1 MTIPS
6 LPAGWLEGRY
16 RLDAPVARGGMATV
30 YRGYDTNLDRVVAIK
45 IMHPDLATLDDFTR
59 LFQREA
65 RAVAALSSPHIVT
78 IYDRGVWNDG
88 ATERAYLVMEYV
100 PGPTLRHELER
111 LGSFQLG
118 TALEICDQ
126 VLQGLATAHR
136 TGIIHRDIK
145 PENILFDAT
154 CPPPSPVRLPQLTV
168 TVTDFGLA
176 HAVSAS
182 SGALPRWGT
191 LAYTAPEILE
201 QRAASPA
208 SDVYATG
215 LVLFELIAGRLPWA
229 GYSAA
234 QLAAA
239 QAREDLP
246 RLAGD
251 NPWLPAEVDSFIGVL
266 TAKNPADRPAS
277 AGEAREL
284 LRAVR
289 TRVLDDAALRRIPVT
304 PRRPQPVRG
313 EETAGESGGA
323 EPATAAGEG
332 VEHAVTINAA
342 ATGAPTLDAPTLG
355 ADATVPVH
363 APEHRA
369 PSILRPTRKL
379 KVSPV
384 SSQQGTGRPQQHP
397 GKPRQRSAGR
407 RRARAWWIA
416 AWVCAIA
423 LLAGAGG
430 ATWALT
436 AGPWARVTVPE
447 LATGLT
453 QARGQMEALGLT
465 VETEV
470 RGGSGALPGTVLG
483 SDPEAGSRVRPGSTV
498 ELLIAGASRDTA
510 VPDVADMAEAEAR
523 AVLEQAGFQVQVR
536 YRETRA
542 AAPGTVLRQDPGPG
556 VSTAAGQ
563 KVTLIIAAR

>member
-6 LPAGWLEGRY
+6 LPTGWLEGRY
-16 RLDAPVARGGMATV
+16 RLDAPVARGGMAAV
-30 YRGYDTNLDRVVAIK
+30 YRGYDTKLDRVVAIK
-45 IMHPDLATLDDFTR
+45 NMHPDLAALDDFTR

-126 VLQGLATAHR
+126 VLQGLAAAHR
-136 TGIIHRDIK
+136 AGIIHRDIK
-145 PENILFDAT
+145 PENILFDDA
-154 CPPPSPVRLPQLTV
+154 CPPPSPVRLPQLAV

-176 HAVSAS
+176 HAVSSS

-208 SDVYATG
+208 SDIYATG
-215 LVLFELIAGRLPWA
+215 LVLFELLAGRLPWA
-229 GYSAA
+229 RYSAA

-251 NPWLPAEVDSFIGVL
+251 NSWLPAEVDSFIGVL

-277 AGEAREL
+277 AAQAREL
-284 LRAVR
+284 LRGLR
-289 TRVLDDAALRRIPVT
+289 DRVSEEAELRRIPVT
-304 PRRPQPVRG
+304 PRHPQPLLPTAAAEPR
-313 EETAGESGGA
+313 EESSTAGDIAPARSTVDVTRAATTGITGA
-323 EPATAAGEG
+323 DTATA
-332 VEHAVTINAA
+332 IF
-342 ATGAPTLDAPTLG
+342 TGASVQ
-355 ADATVPVH
+355 ATVP
-363 APEHRA
+363 AHRPA
-369 PSILRPTRKL
+369 RHGVRP
-379 KVSPV
+379 
-384 SSQQGTGRPQQHP
+384 
-397 GKPRQRSAGR
+397 R
-407 RRARAWWIA
+407 RGRAWKIA
-416 AWVCAIA
+416 AWVCALA
-423 LLAGAGG
+423 LLAGVGG
-430 ATWALT
+430 TTWALQ
-436 AGPWARVTVPE
+436 AGPWARITVPE

-453 QARGQMEALGLT
+453 QARGQLEALGLT

-470 RGGSGALPGTVLG
+470 GAGNGALPGTVLG

-498 ELLIAGASRDTA
+498 ELLIAGEARAAT
-510 VPDVADMAEAEAR
+510 VPDVADTLEAEAR
-523 AVLEQAGFQVQVR
+523 ATLENAGFQVQVR

-542 AAPGTVLRQDPGPG
+542 ARPGTVLRQDPGPG
-556 VSTAAGQ
+556 VSAAAGE

>member
-6 LPAGWLEGRY
+6 LPSGWLEGRY

-30 YRGYDTNLDRVVAIK
+30 YRGYDTKLDRVVAIK
-45 IMHPDLATLDDFTR
+45 IMHPDLAALDDFTR
-59 LFQREA
+59 LFRREA

-78 IYDRGVWNDG
+78 IYDRGMWNDG

-126 VLQGLATAHR
+126 VLQGLAAAHR
-136 TGIIHRDIK
+136 AGIIHRDIK
-145 PENILFDAT
+145 PENILFDDA
-154 CPPPSPVRLPQLTV
+154 CPQPSPISLPQLAV

-215 LVLFELIAGRLPWA
+215 LVLFELLAGRLPWA

-284 LRAVR
+284 LRGLRASIA
-289 TRVLDDAALRRIPVT
+289 DDAALRRIPVT
-304 PRRPQPVRG
+304 PRRPQPVHR
-313 EETAGESGGA
+313 EDVAGGVGGA
-323 EPATAAGEG
+323 ELETAAAASTER
-332 VEHAVTINAA
+332 A
-342 ATGAPTLDAPTLG
+342 ATLNAG

-363 APEHRA
+363 APAHRA
-369 PSILRPTRKL
+369 PSVLRPTRKL
-379 KVSPV
+379 KVSQAG
-384 SSQQGTGRPQQHP
+384 SQQGTARPQRGA

-407 RRARAWWIA
+407 RRARAWRIA

-436 AGPWARVTVPE
+436 AGPWARVTIPE

-453 QARGQMEALGLT
+453 QTRGQMEALGLT

-498 ELLIAGASRDTA
+498 QLLIAGATRDAA

-523 AVLEQAGFQVQVR
+523 AVLEKAGFQVQVR

-556 VSTAAGQ
+556 VSAASGQ
-563 KVTLIIAAR
+563 HITLIIAAR

>member
-6 LPAGWLEGRY
+6 LPTGWLEGRY
-16 RLDAPVARGGMATV
+16 RLDAPVARGGMAAV
-30 YRGYDTNLDRVVAIK
+30 YRGYDTKLDRVVAIK
-45 IMHPDLATLDDFTR
+45 IMHPDLAALDDFTR

-118 TALEICDQ
+118 TALEICAQ
-126 VLQGLATAHR
+126 VLQGLAAAHR
-136 TGIIHRDIK
+136 AGIIHRDIK
-145 PENILFDAT
+145 PENILFDDA
-154 CPPPSPVRLPQLTV
+154 CPPPSPVRLPQLAV

-176 HAVSAS
+176 HAVSSS

-208 SDVYATG
+208 SDIYATG
-215 LVLFELIAGRLPWA
+215 LVLFELLAGRLPWA

-251 NPWLPAEVDSFIGVL
+251 NSWLPAEVDSFIGVL

-277 AGEAREL
+277 AAQAREL
-284 LRAVR
+284 LRGLR
-289 TRVLDDAALRRIPVT
+289 NRVSEEAELRRIPVT
-304 PRRPQPVRG
+304 PRRPQPLLP
-313 EETAGESGGA
+313 TAAA
-323 EPATAAGEG
+323 EPREESSPAGDIAPARST
-332 VEHAVTINAA
+332 VDVTRAA
-342 ATGAPTLDAPTLG
+342 ATTGITG
-355 ADATVPVH
+355 ADTATAISTGVSVQATVPAHRPARHGVH
-363 APEHRA
+363 
-369 PSILRPTRKL
+369 
-379 KVSPV
+379 
-384 SSQQGTGRPQQHP
+384 
-397 GKPRQRSAGR
+397 PRRG
-407 RRARAWWIA
+407 RAWKIA
-416 AWVCAIA
+416 AWVCALA

-430 ATWALT
+430 ATWALQ
-436 AGPWARVTVPE
+436 AGPWARITVPE

-453 QARGQMEALGLT
+453 QARGQLEALGLT

-470 RGGSGALPGTVLG
+470 GVGNGALPSTVLG

-498 ELLIAGASRDTA
+498 ELLIAGEARAAT
-510 VPDVADMAEAEAR
+510 VPDVADTLEAEAR
-523 AVLEQAGFQVQVR
+523 ATLENAGFQVQVR
-536 YRETRA
+536 YQETRA
-542 AAPGTVLRQDPGPG
+542 ARPGTVLRQDPGPG
-556 VSTAAGQ
+556 VSAAAGE

>member
-6 LPAGWLEGRY
+6 LPTGWLEGRY

-30 YRGYDTNLDRVVAIK
+30 YRGYDTKLDRVVAIK
-45 IMHPDLATLDDFTR
+45 IMHPDLAALDDFTR

-88 ATERAYLVMEYV
+88 AAERAYLVMEYV

-118 TALEICDQ
+118 TALDICDQ
-126 VLQGLATAHR
+126 VLQGLAAAHR
-136 TGIIHRDIK
+136 AGIIHRDIK
-145 PENILFDAT
+145 PENILFDDA
-154 CPPPSPVRLPQLTV
+154 CPPPSPVRPPQLAV

-201 QRAASPA
+201 QRAVSPA
-208 SDVYATG
+208 CDIYATG
-215 LVLFELIAGRLPWA
+215 LVLFELLAGRLPWA

-239 QAREDLP
+239 QARDDLP

-251 NPWLPAEVDSFIGVL
+251 NPWLPAQVDSFIGVL

-277 AGEAREL
+277 AVEAREL
-284 LRAVR
+284 LRGLRAGIA
-289 TRVLDDAALRRIPVT
+289 DDAALRRIPVT
-304 PRRPQPVRG
+304 PRRPQPVHR
-313 EETAGESGGA
+313 EDEAGGCGGA
-323 EPATAAGEG
+323 ELETAVAASTGR
-332 VEHAVTINAA
+332 A
-342 ATGAPTLDAPTLG
+342 ATLNAG
-355 ADATVPVH
+355 ADATVPVR
-363 APEHRA
+363 APVHRA
-369 PSILRPTRKL
+369 PSVLRPTQKL
-379 KVSPV
+379 TARPA
-384 SSQQGTGRPQQHP
+384 SSQQDTALSPRGAGT
-397 GKPRQRSAGR
+397 PRQHSAGR
-407 RRARAWWIA
+407 RRARAWRIA
-416 AWVCAIA
+416 AWICTIA

-453 QARGQMEALGLT
+453 QARSQIEALGLT

-470 RGGSGALPGTVLG
+470 RGGNGAAPGTVLG

-498 ELLIAGASRDTA
+498 ELLIAGAALDST

-523 AVLEQAGFQVQVR
+523 AALKKAGFQVQVR
-536 YRETRA
+536 YREIRA

-556 VSTAAGQ
+556 ISAAPGQ